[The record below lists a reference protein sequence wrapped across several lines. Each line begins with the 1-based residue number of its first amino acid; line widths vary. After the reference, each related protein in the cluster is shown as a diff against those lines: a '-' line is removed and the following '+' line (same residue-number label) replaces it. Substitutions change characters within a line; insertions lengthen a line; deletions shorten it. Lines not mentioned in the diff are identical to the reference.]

1 VCGRTTSTFP
11 TDTLARLLDIDEVD
25 APELP
30 ISWNVAPTQPI
41 YAVATSSNGARKL
54 RALRWGLLPSWAR
67 DPRIGAR
74 LINARSETLVQR
86 PAFRSLVGTRRALLP
101 VSGFY
106 EWRRPEPG
114 SPAPK
119 QPFYFHRAD
128 GEPLVFAGL
137 WDLWHDAEGRPLR
150 SCTIITVA
158 ANKTMGPVHH
168 RMPVVLPRGTWDAWL
183 RPEPLS
189 RALLNEL
196 LVPAPDDLLDVDPVG
211 SAVNSA
217 RNDGPQLLVPV
228 SLPNFPYAP
237 HDVSLGSSR

>member
-1 VCGRTTSTFP
+1 VCGRTTSTFR

-137 WDLWHDAEGRPLR
+137 WDLWK
-150 SCTIITVA
+150 VA
-158 ANKTMGPVHH
+158 PATL
-168 RMPVVLPRGTWDAWL
+168 VLSHQER
-183 RPEPLS
+183 S
-189 RALLNEL
+189 RALARRQRSNRPQGTVL
-196 LVPAPDDLLDVDPVG
+196 LPGPMEVMKSDDYIRPSG
-211 SAVNSA
+211 
-217 RNDGPQLLVPV
+217 
-228 SLPNFPYAP
+228 
-237 HDVSLGSSR
+237 LGRLAFKG